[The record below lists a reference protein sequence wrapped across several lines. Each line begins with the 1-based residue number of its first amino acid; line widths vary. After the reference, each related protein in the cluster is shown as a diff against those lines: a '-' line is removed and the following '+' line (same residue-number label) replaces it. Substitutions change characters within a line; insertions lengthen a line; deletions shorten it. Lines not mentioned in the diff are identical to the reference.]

1 MRNIAIFGGT
11 GDVGKIIVDKFLSS
25 GNIVKVLSRN
35 PAITSERKNV
45 HFITG
50 NVLQVADVQKC
61 VEVGDSVIITL
72 GFNNSRE
79 DTMSQGTKN
88 IISVM
93 LERKSNRLICL
104 SAQGAGDSWENMPQT
119 FKEMVLNDPIL
130 EASFKDHGVQEDM
143 VKSSNLTWTIVRP
156 TEIVATPESGKFI
169 VNGFDETLTY
179 QISKYDVAQ
188 FMVDELHQNKY
199 VRQVAM
205 ITS

>member
-11 GDVGKIIVDKFLSS
+11 GDVGKIIVDKLLSS

-61 VEVGDSVIITL
+61 VEVGDSVIIAL

-93 LERKSNRLICL
+93 LERKCNRLVCL
-104 SAQGAGDSWENMPQT
+104 SAQGAGDSWEHMPQT
-119 FKEMVLNDPIL
+119 FKDMVLNDPTL
-130 EASFKDHGVQEDM
+130 KASFKDHGVQEDI

-156 TEIVATPESGKFI
+156 TEIEATPESGKFI
-169 VNGFDETLTY
+169 VNGFDKTLTY